1 MIKNTSS
8 YFDKLVP
15 SSFLRNVITLSAG
28 MGLASFISFC
38 FLFILTRLFTP
49 EEFGKWDIFMRIVQL
64 VAILFTLR
72 LEMTIVL
79 PKDQKEA
86 TKVSFLSLIL
96 LFTFSFFFLI
106 IFFIFHDYLNSL
118 IGNPFDS
125 WWLILIPFGGFFL
138 GFYNIL
144 LNWNSRLENYKKIS
158 KSNIIHSS
166 VSSPL
171 SALLYYLGLS
181 SALGLILGQIFARV
195 ISVFYLFHNFF
206 TEIRKIK
213 FSEFLNSSKDLIKKY
228 RSFPLFEIP
237 QSLLQRF
244 SSDIIF
250 YFTAFTFGGTVVGIL
265 SVSEKILAKPLNIIS
280 ESFKVAFYQRLTI
293 EENKTSFFLKSVL
306 GMFFFGVFAVFFIY
320 FIPDYFFNFLL
331 GDNDWSDVGLY
342 IKIISPLVLSRFV
355 FVMASGAIAYKLK
368 NHITLIWRVLYCILL
383 IILFSCIEWNNDEE
397 LLLVYSVLGALMYL
411 ALGALSFF
419 VLKRNN

>member
-1 MIKNTSS
+1 MKETSS
-8 YFDKLVP
+8 YFNKLVS

-49 EEFGKWDIFMRIVQL
+49 EEFGKWDVFMRIIQL

-86 TKVSFLSLIL
+86 TKVSLLSLVILSLLSFLSLII
-96 LFTFSFFFLI
+96 FFL
-106 IFFIFHDYLNSL
+106 FHDYFNSL

-125 WWLILIPFGGFFL
+125 WWLILIPLGGFFL

-144 LNWNSRLENYKKIS
+144 LNWNSRFENYKKIS
-158 KSNIIHSS
+158 KSNVVHSS

-171 SALLYYLGLS
+171 SAVLYFLGLS

-195 ISVFYLFHNFF
+195 IAVYFLIHNFF
-206 TEIRKIK
+206 SEIKKIK
-213 FSEFLNSSKDLIKKY
+213 FSEFLNSSKNLIKKY
-228 RSFPLFEIP
+228 KSFPLFEIP

-244 SSDIIF
+244 SNDIIF
-250 YFTAFTFGGTVVGIL
+250 YFTAFAFGGATVGIL

-293 EENKTSFFLKSVL
+293 EKNKTTFFLKSVL
-306 GMFFFGVFAVFFIY
+306 GMFFFGVIAVCLIY
-320 FIPDYFFNFLL
+320 FIPVDAFKFLL
-331 GDNDWSDVGLY
+331 GDNDWVKVGLY

-355 FVMASGAIAYKLK
+355 FVMASGAIAYRLK
-368 NHITLIWRVLYCILL
+368 NHITLLWRILYCVLL
-383 IILFSCIEWNNDEE
+383 IILFSCIKWDSDEE
-397 LLLVYSVLGALMYL
+397 LLLIYSVLGALMYL
-411 ALGALSFF
+411 FLGILSFF
-419 VLKRNN
+419 VLKKNN

>member
-1 MIKNTSS
+1 MKETSS
-8 YFDKLVP
+8 YFNKLVS

-49 EEFGKWDIFMRIVQL
+49 EEFGKWDVFMRIIQL

-86 TKVSFLSLIL
+86 TKVSLLSLVILSLLSFLSLII
-96 LFTFSFFFLI
+96 FFL
-106 IFFIFHDYLNSL
+106 FHDYFNSL
-118 IGNPFDS
+118 IGNHFDS

-144 LNWNSRLENYKKIS
+144 LNWNSRFENYKKIS
-158 KSNIIHSS
+158 KSNVIHSF

-171 SALLYYLGLS
+171 SAALYFLGT
-181 SALGLILGQIFARV
+181 LGLILGQIFARV
-195 ISVFYLFHNFF
+195 IAIYFLIHNFF
-206 TEIRKIK
+206 SEIKKIK
-213 FSEFLNSSKDLIKKY
+213 FSEFFNSSKNLIKKY
-228 RSFPLFEIP
+228 KSFPLFEIP

-244 SSDIIF
+244 SNDIIF
-250 YFTAFTFGGTVVGIL
+250 YFTAFAFGGATVGIL

-293 EENKTSFFLKSVL
+293 EKNKTTFFLKSVL
-306 GMFFFGVFAVFFIY
+306 GMFFFGVLAVCLIY
-320 FIPDYFFNFLL
+320 FIPVDAFKFLL
-331 GDNDWSDVGLY
+331 GDNDWVKVGLY

-355 FVMASGAIAYKLK
+355 FVMASGAIAYRLK
-368 NHITLIWRVLYCILL
+368 NHITLLWRILYCVLL
-383 IILFSCIEWNNDEE
+383 IILFSCIKWDSDEE
-397 LLLVYSVLGALMYL
+397 LLLIYSVLGALMYL
-411 ALGALSFF
+411 FLGILSFF
-419 VLKRNN
+419 VLKKNN

>member
-1 MIKNTSS
+1 MKETSS
-8 YFDKLVP
+8 YFNKLVS

-49 EEFGKWDIFMRIVQL
+49 EEFGKWDVFMRIIQL

-86 TKVSFLSLIL
+86 NKVSLLSLVILSLLSFLSLII
-96 LFTFSFFFLI
+96 FFL
-106 IFFIFHDYLNSL
+106 FHDYFNSL

-125 WWLILIPFGGFFL
+125 WWLILIPLGGFFL

-144 LNWNSRLENYKKIS
+144 LNWNSRFENYKKIS
-158 KSNIIHSS
+158 KSNVIHSF

-171 SALLYYLGLS
+171 SAALYFLG
-181 SALGLILGQIFARV
+181 ALGLILGQIFARV
-195 ISVFYLFHNFF
+195 IAVYFLIQNFF
-206 TEIRKIK
+206 SEIKKVK
-213 FSEFLNSSKDLIKKY
+213 FSEFLNSSKNLIKKY
-228 RSFPLFEIP
+228 KSFPLFEIP

-244 SSDIIF
+244 SNDIIF
-250 YFTAFTFGGTVVGIL
+250 YFTAFAFGGATVGIL

-293 EENKTSFFLKSVL
+293 EKNKTTFFLKSVL
-306 GMFFFGVFAVFFIY
+306 GMFFFGVLAVCLIY
-320 FIPDYFFNFLL
+320 FIPVDVFKFLL
-331 GDNDWSDVGLY
+331 GDNDWVKVGLY

-355 FVMASGAIAYKLK
+355 FVMASGAIAYRLK
-368 NHITLIWRVLYCILL
+368 NHITLLWRILYCVLL
-383 IILFSCIEWNNDEE
+383 IILFSCIKWNSDEE
-397 LLLVYSVLGALMYL
+397 LLLIYSVLGALMYL
-411 ALGALSFF
+411 FLGILSFF
-419 VLKRNN
+419 VLKKNN

>member
-1 MIKNTSS
+1 MKETSS
-8 YFDKLVP
+8 YFNKLVS

-49 EEFGKWDIFMRIVQL
+49 EEFGKWDVFMRIIQL

-86 TKVSFLSLIL
+86 TKVSLLSLVILSLLSFLSLII
-96 LFTFSFFFLI
+96 FFL
-106 IFFIFHDYLNSL
+106 FHDYLNSL

-125 WWLILIPFGGFFL
+125 WWLILIPIGGFFL

-144 LNWNSRLENYKKIS
+144 LNWNSRFENYKKIS
-158 KSNIIHSS
+158 KSNVIHSF

-171 SALLYYLGLS
+171 SAALYFLG
-181 SALGLILGQIFARV
+181 ALGLILGQIFARV
-195 ISVFYLFHNFF
+195 IAVYFLIHNFF
-206 TEIRKIK
+206 SEIKKIK
-213 FSEFLNSSKDLIKKY
+213 FSEFLNSYKNLIKKY
-228 RSFPLFEIP
+228 KSFPLFEIP

-244 SSDIIF
+244 SNDIIF
-250 YFTAFTFGGTVVGIL
+250 YFTAFAFGGATVGIL

-293 EENKTSFFLKSVL
+293 EKNKTTFFLKSVL
-306 GMFFFGVFAVFFIY
+306 GMFFFGVFAVCLIY
-320 FIPDYFFNFLL
+320 FIPVDAFKFLL
-331 GDNDWSDVGLY
+331 GDNDWAKVGLY
-342 IKIISPLVLSRFV
+342 IKIISPLVLSRFI
-355 FVMASGAIAYKLK
+355 FVMASGAIAYRLK
-368 NHITLIWRVLYCILL
+368 NHITLLWRILYCVLL
-383 IILFSCIEWNNDEE
+383 IILFSCIKWDSDEE
-397 LLLVYSVLGALMYL
+397 LLLIYSVLGALMYL
-411 ALGALSFF
+411 FLGILSFF
-419 VLKRNN
+419 VLKKNN

>member
-1 MIKNTSS
+1 MKETSS
-8 YFDKLVP
+8 YFNKLVS

-49 EEFGKWDIFMRIVQL
+49 EEFGKWDVFMRIIQL

-86 TKVSFLSLIL
+86 NKVSLLSLVILSLLSFLSLII
-96 LFTFSFFFLI
+96 FFL
-106 IFFIFHDYLNSL
+106 FHDYFNSL

-125 WWLILIPFGGFFL
+125 WWLILIPLGGFFL

-144 LNWNSRLENYKKIS
+144 LNWNSRFENYKKIS
-158 KSNIIHSS
+158 KSNVIHSF

-171 SALLYYLGLS
+171 SAALYFLG
-181 SALGLILGQIFARV
+181 ALGLILGQIFARV
-195 ISVFYLFHNFF
+195 IAVYFLIQNFF
-206 TEIRKIK
+206 SEIKKVK
-213 FSEFLNSSKDLIKKY
+213 FSEFLNSSKNLIKKY
-228 RSFPLFEIP
+228 KSFPLFEIP

-244 SSDIIF
+244 SNDIIF
-250 YFTAFTFGGTVVGIL
+250 YFTAFAFGGATVGIL

-293 EENKTSFFLKSVL
+293 EKNKTTFFLKSVL
-306 GMFFFGVFAVFFIY
+306 GMFFFGVLAVCLIY
-320 FIPDYFFNFLL
+320 FIPVDVFKFLL
-331 GDNDWSDVGLY
+331 GDNDWVKVGLY

-355 FVMASGAIAYKLK
+355 FVMASGAIAYRLK
-368 NHITLIWRVLYCILL
+368 NHITLLWRILYCVLL
-383 IILFSCIEWNNDEE
+383 IILFSCIKWDSDEE
-397 LLLVYSVLGALMYL
+397 LLLIYSVLGALMYL
-411 ALGALSFF
+411 FLGILSFF
-419 VLKRNN
+419 VLKKNN

>member
-1 MIKNTSS
+1 MKETSS
-8 YFDKLVP
+8 YFNKLVS

-49 EEFGKWDIFMRIVQL
+49 EEFGKWDVFMRIIQL

-86 TKVSFLSLIL
+86 TKVSLLSLVILSLLSFLSLII
-96 LFTFSFFFLI
+96 FFL
-106 IFFIFHDYLNSL
+106 FHDYFNSL

-125 WWLILIPFGGFFL
+125 WWLILIPLGGFFL

-144 LNWNSRLENYKKIS
+144 LNWNSRFENYKKIS
-158 KSNIIHSS
+158 KSNVVHSS

-171 SALLYYLGLS
+171 SAVLYFLGLS

-195 ISVFYLFHNFF
+195 IAVYFLIHNFF
-206 TEIRKIK
+206 SEIKKIK
-213 FSEFLNSSKDLIKKY
+213 FSEFLNSSKNLIKKY
-228 RSFPLFEIP
+228 KSFPLFEIP

-244 SSDIIF
+244 SNDIIF
-250 YFTAFTFGGTVVGIL
+250 YFTAFTFGGATVGIL

-293 EENKTSFFLKSVL
+293 EKNKTTFFLKSVL
-306 GMFFFGVFAVFFIY
+306 GMFFFGVLAVCLIY
-320 FIPDYFFNFLL
+320 FIPVDAFKFLL
-331 GDNDWSDVGLY
+331 GDNDWVKVGLY

-355 FVMASGAIAYKLK
+355 FVMASGAIAYRLK
-368 NHITLIWRVLYCILL
+368 NHITLLWRILYCVLL
-383 IILFSCIEWNNDEE
+383 IILFSCIKWDSDEE
-397 LLLVYSVLGALMYL
+397 LLLIYSVLGALMYL
-411 ALGALSFF
+411 FLGILSFF
-419 VLKRNN
+419 VLKKNN

>member
-1 MIKNTSS
+1 MKETSS
-8 YFDKLVP
+8 YFNKLVS

-49 EEFGKWDIFMRIVQL
+49 EEFGKWDVFMRIIQL

-79 PKDQKEA
+79 PKDKKEA
-86 TKVSFLSLIL
+86 TKVSLLSLVILSLLSFLSLVI
-96 LFTFSFFFLI
+96 FFL
-106 IFFIFHDYLNSL
+106 FHDYFNSL

-125 WWLILIPFGGFFL
+125 WWLILIPLGGFFL

-144 LNWNSRLENYKKIS
+144 LNWNSRFENYKKIS
-158 KSNIIHSS
+158 KSNVIHSF

-171 SALLYYLGLS
+171 SAALYFLG
-181 SALGLILGQIFARV
+181 ALGLILGQIFARV
-195 ISVFYLFHNFF
+195 IAVYFLIHNFF
-206 TEIRKIK
+206 SEIKKIK
-213 FSEFLNSSKDLIKKY
+213 FSEFLNSSKNLIKKY
-228 RSFPLFEIP
+228 KSFPLFEIP

-244 SSDIIF
+244 SNDIIF
-250 YFTAFTFGGTVVGIL
+250 YFTAFAFGGATVGIL

-293 EENKTSFFLKSVL
+293 EKNKTTFFLKSVL
-306 GMFFFGVFAVFFIY
+306 GMFFFGVLAVCLIY
-320 FIPDYFFNFLL
+320 FIPVDAFKFLL
-331 GDNDWSDVGLY
+331 GDNDWAKVGLY

-355 FVMASGAIAYKLK
+355 FVMASGAIAYRLK
-368 NHITLIWRVLYCILL
+368 NHITLLWRILYCVLL
-383 IILFSCIEWNNDEE
+383 IILFSCIKWDSDEE
-397 LLLVYSVLGALMYL
+397 LLLIYSVLGALMYL
-411 ALGALSFF
+411 FLGILSFF
-419 VLKRNN
+419 VLKKNN

>member
-1 MIKNTSS
+1 MKETSS
-8 YFDKLVP
+8 YFNKLVS

-49 EEFGKWDIFMRIVQL
+49 EEFGKWDVFMRIIQL

-86 TKVSFLSLIL
+86 TKVSLLSLVILSLLSFLSLII
-96 LFTFSFFFLI
+96 FFL
-106 IFFIFHDYLNSL
+106 FHDYFNSL

-125 WWLILIPFGGFFL
+125 WWLILIPLGGFFL

-144 LNWNSRLENYKKIS
+144 LNWNSRFENYKKIS
-158 KSNIIHSS
+158 KSNVVHSS

-171 SALLYYLGLS
+171 SAVLYFLGLS

-195 ISVFYLFHNFF
+195 IAVYFLIHNFF
-206 TEIRKIK
+206 SEIKKIK
-213 FSEFLNSSKDLIKKY
+213 FSEFFNSSKNLIKKY
-228 RSFPLFEIP
+228 KSFPLFEIP

-244 SSDIIF
+244 SNDIIF
-250 YFTAFTFGGTVVGIL
+250 YFTAFTFGGATVGIL

-293 EENKTSFFLKSVL
+293 EKNKTTFFLKSVL
-306 GMFFFGVFAVFFIY
+306 GMFFFGVLAVCLIY
-320 FIPDYFFNFLL
+320 FIPVDAFKFLL
-331 GDNDWSDVGLY
+331 GDNDWVKVGLY

-355 FVMASGAIAYKLK
+355 FVMASGAIAYRLK
-368 NHITLIWRVLYCILL
+368 NHITLLWRILYCVLL
-383 IILFSCIEWNNDEE
+383 IILFSCIKWDSDEE
-397 LLLVYSVLGALMYL
+397 LLLIYSVLGALMYL
-411 ALGALSFF
+411 FLGILSFF
-419 VLKRNN
+419 VLKKNN

>member
-1 MIKNTSS
+1 MKDTSS
-8 YFDKLVP
+8 YFDKLVS

-49 EEFGKWDIFMRIVQL
+49 EEFGKWDVFMRIIQL

-86 TKVSFLSLIL
+86 TKVSLLSLVILSLLSFLSLII
-96 LFTFSFFFLI
+96 FFLFND
-106 IFFIFHDYLNSL
+106 FFNSL

-125 WWLILIPFGGFFL
+125 WWLILIPLGGFFL

-144 LNWNSRLENYKKIS
+144 LNWNSRFENYKKIS
-158 KSNIIHSS
+158 KSNVIHSF

-171 SALLYYLGLS
+171 SAVLYFLG
-181 SALGLILGQIFARV
+181 ALGLILGQIFARV
-195 ISVFYLFHNFF
+195 IAVYFLIQNFF
-206 TEIRKIK
+206 SEIKKVK
-213 FSEFLNSSKDLIKKY
+213 FSEFLNSSKNLIKKY
-228 RSFPLFEIP
+228 KSFPLFEIP

-244 SSDIIF
+244 SNDVIF
-250 YFTAFTFGGTVVGIL
+250 YFTAFAFGGATVGIL

-293 EENKTSFFLKSVL
+293 EKNKTTFFLKSVL
-306 GMFFFGVFAVFFIY
+306 GMFFFGVLAVCLIY
-320 FIPDYFFNFLL
+320 FIPVDAFKFLL
-331 GDNDWSDVGLY
+331 GDNDWVKVGLY

-355 FVMASGAIAYKLK
+355 FVMASGAIAYRLK
-368 NHITLIWRVLYCILL
+368 NHITLLWRILYCVLL
-383 IILFSCIEWNNDEE
+383 IILFSCIKWDSDEE
-397 LLLVYSVLGALMYL
+397 LLLIYSVLGALMYL
-411 ALGALSFF
+411 FLGILSFF
-419 VLKRNN
+419 VLKNNN

>member
-1 MIKNTSS
+1 MKETSS
-8 YFDKLVP
+8 YFNKLVS

-49 EEFGKWDIFMRIVQL
+49 EEFGKWDVFMRIIQL

-86 TKVSFLSLIL
+86 TKVSLLSLVILSLLSFLSLII
-96 LFTFSFFFLI
+96 FFL
-106 IFFIFHDYLNSL
+106 FHDYFNSL

-125 WWLILIPFGGFFL
+125 WWLILIPLGGFFL

-144 LNWNSRLENYKKIS
+144 LNWNSRFENYKKIS
-158 KSNIIHSS
+158 KSNVVHSS

-171 SALLYYLGLS
+171 SAVLYFLGLS

-195 ISVFYLFHNFF
+195 IAVYFLIHNFF
-206 TEIRKIK
+206 SEIKKIK
-213 FSEFLNSSKDLIKKY
+213 FSEFLNSSKNLIKKY
-228 RSFPLFEIP
+228 KSFPLFEIP

-244 SSDIIF
+244 SNDIIF
-250 YFTAFTFGGTVVGIL
+250 YFTAFTFGGATVGIL

-293 EENKTSFFLKSVL
+293 EKNKTTFFLKSVL
-306 GMFFFGVFAVFFIY
+306 GMFFFGVLAVCLIY
-320 FIPDYFFNFLL
+320 FIPVDAFKFLL
-331 GDNDWSDVGLY
+331 GDNDWVKVGLY

-355 FVMASGAIAYKLK
+355 FVMASGAIAYRLK
-368 NHITLIWRVLYCILL
+368 NHITLLWRILYCVLL
-383 IILFSCIEWNNDEE
+383 IILFSCIKWDSDEE
-397 LLLVYSVLGALMYL
+397 LLLIYSILGALMYL
-411 ALGALSFF
+411 FLGILSFF
-419 VLKRNN
+419 VLKNNN

>member
-1 MIKNTSS
+1 MKETSS
-8 YFDKLVP
+8 YFNKLVS

-49 EEFGKWDIFMRIVQL
+49 EEFGKWDVFMRIIQL

-86 TKVSFLSLIL
+86 TKVSLLSLVILSLLSFLSLII
-96 LFTFSFFFLI
+96 FFL
-106 IFFIFHDYLNSL
+106 FHDYFNSL

-125 WWLILIPFGGFFL
+125 WWLILIPLGGFFL

-144 LNWNSRLENYKKIS
+144 LNWNSRFENYKKIS
-158 KSNIIHSS
+158 KSNVIHSF

-171 SALLYYLGLS
+171 SAALYFLG
-181 SALGLILGQIFARV
+181 ALGLILGQIFARV
-195 ISVFYLFHNFF
+195 IAVYFLIHNFF
-206 TEIRKIK
+206 SEIKKIK
-213 FSEFLNSSKDLIKKY
+213 FSEFLNSYKNLIKKY
-228 RSFPLFEIP
+228 KSFPLFEIP

-244 SSDIIF
+244 SNDIIF
-250 YFTAFTFGGTVVGIL
+250 YFTAFAFGGATVGIL

-293 EENKTSFFLKSVL
+293 EKNKTTFFLKSVL
-306 GMFFFGVFAVFFIY
+306 GMFFFGVLAVCLIY
-320 FIPDYFFNFLL
+320 FIPVDAFKFLL
-331 GDNDWSDVGLY
+331 GDNDWAKVGLY
-342 IKIISPLVLSRFV
+342 IKIISPLVLSRFI
-355 FVMASGAIAYKLK
+355 FVMASGAIAYRLK
-368 NHITLIWRVLYCILL
+368 NHITLLWRILYCVLL
-383 IILFSCIEWNNDEE
+383 IILFSCIKWDSDEE
-397 LLLVYSVLGALMYL
+397 LLLIYSILGALMYL
-411 ALGALSFF
+411 LLGILSFF
-419 VLKRNN
+419 VLKKNN

>member
-1 MIKNTSS
+1 MKETSS
-8 YFDKLVP
+8 YFNKLVS

-49 EEFGKWDIFMRIVQL
+49 EEFGKWDVFMRIIQL

-86 TKVSFLSLIL
+86 TKVSLLSLVILSLLSFLSLII
-96 LFTFSFFFLI
+96 FFL
-106 IFFIFHDYLNSL
+106 FHDYFNSL

-125 WWLILIPFGGFFL
+125 WWLILIPLGGFFL

-144 LNWNSRLENYKKIS
+144 LNWNSRFENYKKIS
-158 KSNIIHSS
+158 KSNVIHSF

-171 SALLYYLGLS
+171 SAALYFLG
-181 SALGLILGQIFARV
+181 ALGLILGQIFARV
-195 ISVFYLFHNFF
+195 IAVYFLIHNFF
-206 TEIRKIK
+206 SEIKKIK
-213 FSEFLNSSKDLIKKY
+213 FSEFLNSSKNLIKKY
-228 RSFPLFEIP
+228 KSFPLFEIP

-244 SSDIIF
+244 SNDIIF
-250 YFTAFTFGGTVVGIL
+250 YFTAFAFGGATVGIL

-293 EENKTSFFLKSVL
+293 EKNKTTFFLKSVL
-306 GMFFFGVFAVFFIY
+306 GMFFFGVFAVCLIY
-320 FIPDYFFNFLL
+320 FIPVDAFKFLL
-331 GDNDWSDVGLY
+331 GDNDWAKVGLY
-342 IKIISPLVLSRFV
+342 IKIISPLVLSRFI
-355 FVMASGAIAYKLK
+355 FVMASGAIAYRLK
-368 NHITLIWRVLYCILL
+368 NHITLLWRILYCVLL
-383 IILFSCIEWNNDEE
+383 IILFSCIKWDSDEE
-397 LLLVYSVLGALMYL
+397 LLLIYSILGALMYL
-411 ALGALSFF
+411 FLGILSFF
-419 VLKRNN
+419 VLKKNN

>member
-1 MIKNTSS
+1 MKETSS
-8 YFDKLVP
+8 YFNKLVS

-49 EEFGKWDIFMRIVQL
+49 EEFGKWDVFMRIIQL

-86 TKVSFLSLIL
+86 TKVSLLSLVILFLLSFLS
-96 LFTFSFFFLI
+96 LI
-106 IFFIFHDYLNSL
+106 IFFIFHDYFNSL

-125 WWLILIPFGGFFL
+125 WWLILIPLGGFFL

-144 LNWNSRLENYKKIS
+144 LNWNSRFENYKKIS
-158 KSNIIHSS
+158 KSNVIHSF

-171 SALLYYLGLS
+171 SAALYFLGT
-181 SALGLILGQIFARV
+181 LGLILGQIFARV
-195 ISVFYLFHNFF
+195 IAVYFLIHNFF
-206 TEIRKIK
+206 SEIKKIK
-213 FSEFLNSSKDLIKKY
+213 FSEFLNSSKNLIKKY
-228 RSFPLFEIP
+228 KSFPLFEIP

-244 SSDIIF
+244 SNDIIF
-250 YFTAFTFGGTVVGIL
+250 YFTAFAFGGATVGIL

-293 EENKTSFFLKSVL
+293 EKNKTTFFLKSVL
-306 GMFFFGVFAVFFIY
+306 GMFFFGVLAVCLIY
-320 FIPDYFFNFLL
+320 FIPVDAFKFLL
-331 GDNDWSDVGLY
+331 GDNDWVKVGLY

-368 NHITLIWRVLYCILL
+368 NHITLLWRILYCVLL
-383 IILFSCIEWNNDEE
+383 IILFSCIKWDSDEE
-397 LLLVYSVLGALMYL
+397 LLLIYSVLGALMYL
-411 ALGALSFF
+411 FLGILSFF
-419 VLKRNN
+419 VLKKNN

>member
-1 MIKNTSS
+1 MKETSS
-8 YFDKLVP
+8 YFNKLVS

-49 EEFGKWDIFMRIVQL
+49 EEFGKWDVFMRIIQL

-86 TKVSFLSLIL
+86 TKVSLLSLVILSLLSFLSLII
-96 LFTFSFFFLI
+96 FFL
-106 IFFIFHDYLNSL
+106 FHDYFNSL

-125 WWLILIPFGGFFL
+125 WWLILIPLGGFFL

-144 LNWNSRLENYKKIS
+144 LNWNSRFENYKKIS
-158 KSNIIHSS
+158 KSNVIHSF

-171 SALLYYLGLS
+171 SAALYFLG
-181 SALGLILGQIFARV
+181 ALGLILGQIFARV
-195 ISVFYLFHNFF
+195 IAVYFLIHNFF
-206 TEIRKIK
+206 SEIKKIK
-213 FSEFLNSSKDLIKKY
+213 FSEFLNSSKNLIKKY
-228 RSFPLFEIP
+228 KSFPLFEIP

-244 SSDIIF
+244 SNDIIF
-250 YFTAFTFGGTVVGIL
+250 YFTAFAFGGATVGIL

-293 EENKTSFFLKSVL
+293 EKNKTTFFLKSVL
-306 GMFFFGVFAVFFIY
+306 GMFFFGVLAVCLIY
-320 FIPDYFFNFLL
+320 FIPVDAFKFLL
-331 GDNDWSDVGLY
+331 GDNDWVKVGLY

-355 FVMASGAIAYKLK
+355 FVMASGAIAYRLK
-368 NHITLIWRVLYCILL
+368 NHITLLWRILYCVLL
-383 IILFSCIEWNNDEE
+383 IILFSCIKWDSDEE
-397 LLLVYSVLGALMYL
+397 LLLIYSVLGALMYL
-411 ALGALSFF
+411 FLGILSFF
-419 VLKRNN
+419 VLKKNN

>member
-1 MIKNTSS
+1 MKETSS
-8 YFDKLVP
+8 YFNKLVS

-49 EEFGKWDIFMRIVQL
+49 EEFGKWDVFMRIIQL

-86 TKVSFLSLIL
+86 TKVSLLSLVILSLLSFLS
-96 LFTFSFFFLI
+96 LI
-106 IFFIFHDYLNSL
+106 IFFIFHDYFNSL

-125 WWLILIPFGGFFL
+125 WWLILIPLGGFFL

-144 LNWNSRLENYKKIS
+144 LNWNSRFENYKKIS
-158 KSNIIHSS
+158 KSNVVHSS

-171 SALLYYLGLS
+171 SAVLYFLGLS

-195 ISVFYLFHNFF
+195 IAVYFLIHNFF
-206 TEIRKIK
+206 SEIKKIK
-213 FSEFLNSSKDLIKKY
+213 FSEFLNSSKNLIKKY
-228 RSFPLFEIP
+228 KSFPLFEIP

-244 SSDIIF
+244 SNDIIF
-250 YFTAFTFGGTVVGIL
+250 YFTAFAFGGAAVGIL

-293 EENKTSFFLKSVL
+293 EKNKTTFFLKSVL
-306 GMFFFGVFAVFFIY
+306 GMFFFGVLAVCLIY
-320 FIPDYFFNFLL
+320 FIPVDVFKFLL
-331 GDNDWSDVGLY
+331 GDNDWAKVGLY

-355 FVMASGAIAYKLK
+355 FVLASGAIAYRLK
-368 NHITLIWRVLYCILL
+368 NHITLLWRILYCILL
-383 IILFSCIEWNNDEE
+383 IILFSCIKWDSDEE
-397 LLLVYSVLGALMYL
+397 LLLIYSVLGALMYL
-411 ALGALSFF
+411 FLGILSFF
-419 VLKRNN
+419 VLKKNN

>member
-1 MIKNTSS
+1 MKETSS
-8 YFDKLVP
+8 YFNKLVS

-49 EEFGKWDIFMRIVQL
+49 EEFGKWDVFMRIIQL

-86 TKVSFLSLIL
+86 TKVSLLSLVILSLLSFLSLII
-96 LFTFSFFFLI
+96 FFL
-106 IFFIFHDYLNSL
+106 FHDYFNSL

-125 WWLILIPFGGFFL
+125 WWLILIPLGGFFL

-144 LNWNSRLENYKKIS
+144 LNWNSRFENYKKIS
-158 KSNIIHSS
+158 KSNVVHSS

-171 SALLYYLGLS
+171 SAVLYFLGLS

-195 ISVFYLFHNFF
+195 IAVYFLIHNFF
-206 TEIRKIK
+206 SEIKKIK
-213 FSEFLNSSKDLIKKY
+213 FSEFLNSSKNLIKKY
-228 RSFPLFEIP
+228 KSFPLFEIP

-244 SSDIIF
+244 SNDIIF
-250 YFTAFTFGGTVVGIL
+250 YFTAFAFGGAAVGIL

-293 EENKTSFFLKSVL
+293 EKNKTTFFLKSVL
-306 GMFFFGVFAVFFIY
+306 GMFFFGVLAVCLIY
-320 FIPDYFFNFLL
+320 FIPVDVFKFLL
-331 GDNDWSDVGLY
+331 GDNDWAKVGLY

-355 FVMASGAIAYKLK
+355 FVMASGAIAYRLK
-368 NHITLIWRVLYCILL
+368 NHITLLWRILYCVLL
-383 IILFSCIEWNNDEE
+383 IILFSCIKWDSDEE
-397 LLLVYSVLGALMYL
+397 LLLIYSVLGALMYL
-411 ALGALSFF
+411 FLGILSFF
-419 VLKRNN
+419 VLKKNN

>member
-1 MIKNTSS
+1 MKETSS
-8 YFDKLVP
+8 YFNKLVS

-49 EEFGKWDIFMRIVQL
+49 EEFGKWDVFMRIIQL

-86 TKVSFLSLIL
+86 TKVSLLSLVILSLLSFLSLII
-96 LFTFSFFFLI
+96 FFL
-106 IFFIFHDYLNSL
+106 FHDYFNSL

-125 WWLILIPFGGFFL
+125 WWLILIPLGGFFL

-144 LNWNSRLENYKKIS
+144 LNWNSRFENYKKIS
-158 KSNIIHSS
+158 KSNVIHSF

-171 SALLYYLGLS
+171 SAALYFLG
-181 SALGLILGQIFARV
+181 ALGLILGQIFARV
-195 ISVFYLFHNFF
+195 IAVYFLIHNFF
-206 TEIRKIK
+206 SEIKKIK
-213 FSEFLNSSKDLIKKY
+213 FSEFLNSSKNLIKKY
-228 RSFPLFEIP
+228 KSFPLFEIP

-244 SSDIIF
+244 SNDIIF
-250 YFTAFTFGGTVVGIL
+250 YFTAFAFGGATVGIL

-293 EENKTSFFLKSVL
+293 EKNKTTFFLKSVL
-306 GMFFFGVFAVFFIY
+306 GMFFFGVLAVCLIY
-320 FIPDYFFNFLL
+320 FIPVDVFKFLL
-331 GDNDWSDVGLY
+331 GDNDWVKVGLY

-355 FVMASGAIAYKLK
+355 FVMASGAIAYRLK
-368 NHITLIWRVLYCILL
+368 NHITLLWRILYCVLL
-383 IILFSCIEWNNDEE
+383 IILFSCIKWDSDEE
-397 LLLVYSVLGALMYL
+397 LLLIYSFLGALMYL
-411 ALGALSFF
+411 FLGILSFF
-419 VLKRNN
+419 VLKKNN

>member
-1 MIKNTSS
+1 MKETSS
-8 YFDKLVP
+8 YFNKLVS

-49 EEFGKWDIFMRIVQL
+49 EEFGKWDVFMRIIQL

-86 TKVSFLSLIL
+86 TKVSLLSLVILSLLSFLSLII
-96 LFTFSFFFLI
+96 FFL
-106 IFFIFHDYLNSL
+106 FHDYFNSL

-125 WWLILIPFGGFFL
+125 WWLILIPLGGFFL

-144 LNWNSRLENYKKIS
+144 LNWNSRFENYKKIS
-158 KSNIIHSS
+158 KSNVIHSF

-171 SALLYYLGLS
+171 SAALYFLGT
-181 SALGLILGQIFARV
+181 LGLILGQIFARV
-195 ISVFYLFHNFF
+195 IAIYFLIHNFF
-206 TEIRKIK
+206 SEIKKIK
-213 FSEFLNSSKDLIKKY
+213 FSEFFNSSKNLIKKY
-228 RSFPLFEIP
+228 KSFPLFEIP

-244 SSDIIF
+244 SNDIIF
-250 YFTAFTFGGTVVGIL
+250 YFTAFAFGGATVGIL

-293 EENKTSFFLKSVL
+293 EKNKTTFFLKSVL
-306 GMFFFGVFAVFFIY
+306 GMFFFGVLAVCLIY
-320 FIPDYFFNFLL
+320 FIPVDAFKFLL
-331 GDNDWSDVGLY
+331 GDNDWVKVGLY

-355 FVMASGAIAYKLK
+355 FVMASGAIAYRLK
-368 NHITLIWRVLYCILL
+368 NHITLLWRILYCVLL
-383 IILFSCIEWNNDEE
+383 IILFSCIKWDSDEE
-397 LLLVYSVLGALMYL
+397 LLLIYSVLGALMYL
-411 ALGALSFF
+411 FLGILSFF
-419 VLKRNN
+419 VLKKNN

>member
-1 MIKNTSS
+1 MKETSS
-8 YFDKLVP
+8 YFNKLVS

-49 EEFGKWDIFMRIVQL
+49 EEFGKWDVFMRIIQL
-64 VAILFTLR
+64 FAILFTLR

-86 TKVSFLSLIL
+86 TKVSLLSLVILSLLSFLSLII
-96 LFTFSFFFLI
+96 FFL
-106 IFFIFHDYLNSL
+106 FHDYFNSL

-125 WWLILIPFGGFFL
+125 WWLILIPLGGFFL

-144 LNWNSRLENYKKIS
+144 LNWNSRFENYKKIS
-158 KSNIIHSS
+158 KSNVVHSS

-171 SALLYYLGLS
+171 SAVLYFLGLS

-195 ISVFYLFHNFF
+195 IAVYFLIHNFF
-206 TEIRKIK
+206 SEIKKIK
-213 FSEFLNSSKDLIKKY
+213 FSEFLNSSKNLIKKY
-228 RSFPLFEIP
+228 KSFPLFEIP

-244 SSDIIF
+244 SNDIIF
-250 YFTAFTFGGTVVGIL
+250 YFTAFTFGGATVGIL

-293 EENKTSFFLKSVL
+293 EKNKTTFFLKSVL
-306 GMFFFGVFAVFFIY
+306 GMFFFGVLAVCLIY
-320 FIPDYFFNFLL
+320 FIPVDAFKFLL
-331 GDNDWSDVGLY
+331 GDNDWVKVGLY

-355 FVMASGAIAYKLK
+355 FVMASGAIAYRLK
-368 NHITLIWRVLYCILL
+368 NHITLLWRILYCVLL
-383 IILFSCIEWNNDEE
+383 IILFSCIKWDSDEE
-397 LLLVYSVLGALMYL
+397 LLLIYSVLGALMYL
-411 ALGALSFF
+411 FLGILSFF
-419 VLKRNN
+419 VLKKNN

>member
-1 MIKNTSS
+1 MKETSS
-8 YFDKLVP
+8 YFNKLVS

-49 EEFGKWDIFMRIVQL
+49 EEFGKWDVFMRIIQL

-79 PKDQKEA
+79 PKDKKEA
-86 TKVSFLSLIL
+86 TKVSLLSLVILSLLSFLSLII
-96 LFTFSFFFLI
+96 FFL
-106 IFFIFHDYLNSL
+106 FHDYFNSL

-125 WWLILIPFGGFFL
+125 WWLILIPLGGFFL

-144 LNWNSRLENYKKIS
+144 LNWNSRFENYKKIS
-158 KSNIIHSS
+158 KSNVIHSF

-171 SALLYYLGLS
+171 SAALYFLG
-181 SALGLILGQIFARV
+181 ALGLILGQIFARV
-195 ISVFYLFHNFF
+195 IAVYFLIHNFF
-206 TEIRKIK
+206 SEIKKIK
-213 FSEFLNSSKDLIKKY
+213 FLEFLNSSKNLIKKY
-228 RSFPLFEIP
+228 KSFPLFEIP

-244 SSDIIF
+244 SNDIIF
-250 YFTAFTFGGTVVGIL
+250 YFTAFAFGGATVGIL

-293 EENKTSFFLKSVL
+293 EKNKTTFFLKSVL
-306 GMFFFGVFAVFFIY
+306 GMFFFGVLAVCLIY
-320 FIPDYFFNFLL
+320 FIPVDAFKFLL
-331 GDNDWSDVGLY
+331 GDNDWLKVGLY

-355 FVMASGAIAYKLK
+355 FVMASGAIAYRLK
-368 NHITLIWRVLYCILL
+368 NHITLLWRILYCVLL
-383 IILFSCIEWNNDEE
+383 IILFSCIKWDSDEE
-397 LLLVYSVLGALMYL
+397 LLLIYSVLGALMYL
-411 ALGALSFF
+411 FLGILSFF
-419 VLKRNN
+419 VLKKNN

>member
-1 MIKNTSS
+1 MKETSS
-8 YFDKLVP
+8 YFNKLVS

-49 EEFGKWDIFMRIVQL
+49 EEFGKWDVFMRIIQL

-86 TKVSFLSLIL
+86 TKVSLLSLVILSLLSFLSLII
-96 LFTFSFFFLI
+96 FFL
-106 IFFIFHDYLNSL
+106 FHDYFNSL

-125 WWLILIPFGGFFL
+125 WWLILIPLGGFFL

-144 LNWNSRLENYKKIS
+144 LNWNSRFENYKKIS
-158 KSNIIHSS
+158 KSNVIHSF

-171 SALLYYLGLS
+171 SAVLYFLG
-181 SALGLILGQIFARV
+181 ALGLILGQIFARV
-195 ISVFYLFHNFF
+195 IAVYFLIQNFF
-206 TEIRKIK
+206 SEIKKVK
-213 FSEFLNSSKDLIKKY
+213 FSEFLNSSKNLIKKY
-228 RSFPLFEIP
+228 KSFPLFEIP

-244 SSDIIF
+244 SNDVIF
-250 YFTAFTFGGTVVGIL
+250 YFTAFAFGGATVGIL

-293 EENKTSFFLKSVL
+293 EKNKTTFFLKSVL
-306 GMFFFGVFAVFFIY
+306 GMFFFGVLAVCLIY
-320 FIPDYFFNFLL
+320 FIPVDAFKFLL
-331 GDNDWSDVGLY
+331 GDNDWVKVGLY

-355 FVMASGAIAYKLK
+355 FVMASGAIAYRLK
-368 NHITLIWRVLYCILL
+368 NHITLLWRILYCVLL
-383 IILFSCIEWNNDEE
+383 IILFSCIKWDSDEE
-397 LLLVYSVLGALMYL
+397 LLLIYSVLGALMYL
-411 ALGALSFF
+411 FLGILSFF
-419 VLKRNN
+419 VLKNNN

>member
-1 MIKNTSS
+1 MKETSS
-8 YFDKLVP
+8 YFNKLVS

-49 EEFGKWDIFMRIVQL
+49 EEFGKWDVFMRIIQL

-86 TKVSFLSLIL
+86 TKVSLLSLVILSLLSFLSLII
-96 LFTFSFFFLI
+96 FFL
-106 IFFIFHDYLNSL
+106 FHDYLNSL

-125 WWLILIPFGGFFL
+125 WWLILIPIGGFFL

-144 LNWNSRLENYKKIS
+144 LNWNSRFENYKKIS
-158 KSNIIHSS
+158 KSNVIHSF

-171 SALLYYLGLS
+171 SAALYFLG
-181 SALGLILGQIFARV
+181 ALGLILGQIFARV
-195 ISVFYLFHNFF
+195 IAVYFLIHNFF
-206 TEIRKIK
+206 SEIKKIK
-213 FSEFLNSSKDLIKKY
+213 FSEFLNSYKNLIKKY
-228 RSFPLFEIP
+228 KSFPLFEIP

-244 SSDIIF
+244 SNDIIF
-250 YFTAFTFGGTVVGIL
+250 YFTAFAFGGATVGIL

-293 EENKTSFFLKSVL
+293 EKNKTTFFLKSVL
-306 GMFFFGVFAVFFIY
+306 GMFFFGVFAVCLIY
-320 FIPDYFFNFLL
+320 FIPVDAFKFLL
-331 GDNDWSDVGLY
+331 GDNDWIKVGLY
-342 IKIISPLVLSRFV
+342 IKIISPLVLSRFI
-355 FVMASGAIAYKLK
+355 FVMASGAIAYRLK
-368 NHITLIWRVLYCILL
+368 NHITLLWRILYCVLL
-383 IILFSCIEWNNDEE
+383 IILFSCIKWDSDEE
-397 LLLVYSVLGALMYL
+397 LLLIYSVLGALMYL
-411 ALGALSFF
+411 FLGILSFF
-419 VLKRNN
+419 VLKKNN

>member
-1 MIKNTSS
+1 MIKDSSS
-8 YFDKLVP
+8 YFDKMIP

-49 EEFGKWDIFMRIVQL
+49 EEFGKWDIFMRIIQL

-79 PKDQKEA
+79 PKDPKEA
-86 TKVSFLSLIL
+86 TKVSLLSLVFLFL
-96 LFTFSFFFLI
+96 LSFFSLI
-106 IFFIFHDYLNSL
+106 ICLLFHDYLNSL
-118 IGNPFDS
+118 IGNSFDS
-125 WWLILIPFGGFFL
+125 IWLILIPVGGFFL

-144 LNWNSRLENYKKIS
+144 LNWNSRFENYKKIS

-166 VSSPL
+166 ISSPL
-171 SALLYYLGLS
+171 SVALHYIGIS
-181 SALGLILGQIFARV
+181 SALGLILGQIFGRLIAV
-195 ISVFYLFHNFF
+195 YFLLNNFF
-206 TEIRKIK
+206 SEIRKIK
-213 FSEFLNSSKDLIKKY
+213 FSEFLNSSKNLIKKY
-228 RSFPLFEIP
+228 KSFPLFEIP

-250 YFTAFTFGGTVVGIL
+250 YFTAFTFGGAVVGML

-280 ESFKVAFYQRLTI
+280 ESFKVAFYQKLTI
-293 EENKTSFFLKSVL
+293 VENKTSFFLKSVL
-306 GMFFFGVFAVFFIY
+306 GMFFFGVFAVCSIY
-320 FIPDYFFNFLL
+320 FIPKEVFNFLL
-331 GDNDWSDVGLY
+331 GDNDWGEVGLY

-355 FVMASGAIAYKLK
+355 FVMASGTIAYKLK

-383 IILFSCIEWNNDEE
+383 IILFSCIKWNNDKE
-397 LLLVYSVLGALMYL
+397 LLLFYSVLGALMYL
-411 ALGALSFF
+411 LLGILSFF
-419 VLKRNN
+419 VLKKNN

>member
-1 MIKNTSS
+1 MKETSS
-8 YFDKLVP
+8 YFNKLVS

-49 EEFGKWDIFMRIVQL
+49 EEFGKWDVFMRIIQL

-86 TKVSFLSLIL
+86 TKVSLLSLVILSLLSFLSLII
-96 LFTFSFFFLI
+96 FFL
-106 IFFIFHDYLNSL
+106 FHDYFNSL

-125 WWLILIPFGGFFL
+125 WWLILIPLGGFFL

-144 LNWNSRLENYKKIS
+144 LNWNSRFENYKKIS
-158 KSNIIHSS
+158 KSNVVHSS

-171 SALLYYLGLS
+171 SAVLYFLGLS

-195 ISVFYLFHNFF
+195 IAVYFLIHNFF
-206 TEIRKIK
+206 SEIKKIK
-213 FSEFLNSSKDLIKKY
+213 FSEFLNSSKNLIKKY
-228 RSFPLFEIP
+228 KSFPLFEIP

-244 SSDIIF
+244 SNDIIF
-250 YFTAFTFGGTVVGIL
+250 YFTAFTFGGATVGIL

-293 EENKTSFFLKSVL
+293 EKNKTTFFLKSVL
-306 GMFFFGVFAVFFIY
+306 GMFFFGVLAVCLIY
-320 FIPDYFFNFLL
+320 FIPVDAFKFLL
-331 GDNDWSDVGLY
+331 GDNDWVKVGLY
-342 IKIISPLVLSRFV
+342 IKIISPLVLSRFI

-368 NHITLIWRVLYCILL
+368 NHITLLWRILYCVLL
-383 IILFSCIEWNNDEE
+383 IILFSCIKWNSDEE
-397 LLLVYSVLGALMYL
+397 LLLIYSILGALMYL
-411 ALGALSFF
+411 TLGTLSFI

>member
-1 MIKNTSS
+1 MKETSS
-8 YFDKLVP
+8 YFNKLVS
-15 SSFLRNVITLSAG
+15 SSFLRNVITLSVG

-49 EEFGKWDIFMRIVQL
+49 EEFGKWDVFMRIIQL

-86 TKVSFLSLIL
+86 TKVSLLSLVILSLLSFLSLII
-96 LFTFSFFFLI
+96 FFL
-106 IFFIFHDYLNSL
+106 FHDYFNSL

-125 WWLILIPFGGFFL
+125 WWLILIPLGGFFL

-144 LNWNSRLENYKKIS
+144 LNWNSRFENYKKIS
-158 KSNIIHSS
+158 KSNVIHSF

-171 SALLYYLGLS
+171 SAALYFLG
-181 SALGLILGQIFARV
+181 ALGLILGQIFARV
-195 ISVFYLFHNFF
+195 IAVYFLTHNFF
-206 TEIRKIK
+206 SEIKKIK
-213 FSEFLNSSKDLIKKY
+213 FSEFLISFKNLIKKY
-228 RSFPLFEIP
+228 KSFPLFEIP

-244 SSDIIF
+244 SNDIIF
-250 YFTAFTFGGTVVGIL
+250 YFTAFAFGGATVGIL

-293 EENKTSFFLKSVL
+293 EKNKTTFFLKSVL
-306 GMFFFGVFAVFFIY
+306 GMFFFGVLAVCLIY
-320 FIPDYFFNFLL
+320 FIPVDAFKFLL
-331 GDNDWSDVGLY
+331 GDNDWVKVGLY

-355 FVMASGAIAYKLK
+355 FVMASGAIAYRLK
-368 NHITLIWRVLYCILL
+368 NHITLLWRILYCVLL
-383 IILFSCIEWNNDEE
+383 IILFSCIKWDSDEE
-397 LLLVYSVLGALMYL
+397 LLLIYSVLGALMYL
-411 ALGALSFF
+411 FLGILSFF

>member
-1 MIKNTSS
+1 MKETTS
-8 YFDKLVP
+8 YFNKLVS

-49 EEFGKWDIFMRIVQL
+49 EEFGKWDVFMRIIQL

-86 TKVSFLSLIL
+86 TKVSLLSLVILSLLSFLSLII
-96 LFTFSFFFLI
+96 FFL
-106 IFFIFHDYLNSL
+106 FHDYLNSL

-125 WWLILIPFGGFFL
+125 WWLILIPIGGFFL

-144 LNWNSRLENYKKIS
+144 LNWNSRFENYKKIS
-158 KSNIIHSS
+158 KSNVIHSF

-171 SALLYYLGLS
+171 SAALYFLG
-181 SALGLILGQIFARV
+181 ALGLILGQIFARV
-195 ISVFYLFHNFF
+195 IAVYFLIHNFF
-206 TEIRKIK
+206 SEIKKIK
-213 FSEFLNSSKDLIKKY
+213 FSEFLNSYKNLIKKY
-228 RSFPLFEIP
+228 KSFPLFEIP

-244 SSDIIF
+244 SNDIIF
-250 YFTAFTFGGTVVGIL
+250 YFTAFTFGGATVGIL

-293 EENKTSFFLKSVL
+293 EKNKTTFFLKSVL
-306 GMFFFGVFAVFFIY
+306 GMFFFGVFAVCLIY
-320 FIPDYFFNFLL
+320 FIPVDAFKFLL
-331 GDNDWSDVGLY
+331 GDNDWAKVGLY
-342 IKIISPLVLSRFV
+342 IKIISPLVLSRFI
-355 FVMASGAIAYKLK
+355 FVMASGAIAYRLK
-368 NHITLIWRVLYCILL
+368 NHITLLWRILYCVLL
-383 IILFSCIEWNNDEE
+383 IILFSCIKWDSDEE
-397 LLLVYSVLGALMYL
+397 LLLIYSVLGALMYL
-411 ALGALSFF
+411 FLGILSFF
-419 VLKRNN
+419 VLKKNN

>member
-1 MIKNTSS
+1 MKETSS
-8 YFDKLVP
+8 YFNKLVS

-49 EEFGKWDIFMRIVQL
+49 EEFGKWDVFMRIIQL

-86 TKVSFLSLIL
+86 TKVSLLSLVILFLLSFLSLII
-96 LFTFSFFFLI
+96 FFL
-106 IFFIFHDYLNSL
+106 FHDYFNSL

-125 WWLILIPFGGFFL
+125 WWLILIPLGGFFL

-144 LNWNSRLENYKKIS
+144 LNWNSRFENYKKIS
-158 KSNIIHSS
+158 KSNVVHSS

-171 SALLYYLGLS
+171 SAVLYFLGLS

-195 ISVFYLFHNFF
+195 IAVYFLIHNFF
-206 TEIRKIK
+206 SEIKKIK
-213 FSEFLNSSKDLIKKY
+213 FSEFLNSSKNLIKKY

-244 SSDIIF
+244 SNDIIF
-250 YFTAFTFGGTVVGIL
+250 YFTAFAFGGATVGIL

-293 EENKTSFFLKSVL
+293 EKNKTTFFLKSVL
-306 GMFFFGVFAVFFIY
+306 GMFFFGVLAVCLIY
-320 FIPDYFFNFLL
+320 FIPVDAFKFLL
-331 GDNDWSDVGLY
+331 GDNDWVKVGLY

-355 FVMASGAIAYKLK
+355 FVMASGAIAYRLK
-368 NHITLIWRVLYCILL
+368 NHITLLWRILYCVLL
-383 IILFSCIEWNNDEE
+383 IILFSCIKWNSDEE
-397 LLLVYSVLGALMYL
+397 LLLIYSILGALMYL
-411 ALGALSFF
+411 FLGILSFF
-419 VLKRNN
+419 VLKKNN

>member
-1 MIKNTSS
+1 MKETSS
-8 YFDKLVP
+8 YFNKLVS

-49 EEFGKWDIFMRIVQL
+49 EEFGKWDVFMRIIQL

-86 TKVSFLSLIL
+86 TKVSLLSLVILSLLSFLSLII
-96 LFTFSFFFLI
+96 FFL
-106 IFFIFHDYLNSL
+106 FHDYFNSL

-125 WWLILIPFGGFFL
+125 WWLILIPLGGFFL

-144 LNWNSRLENYKKIS
+144 LNWNSRFENYKKIS
-158 KSNIIHSS
+158 KSNVVHSS

-171 SALLYYLGLS
+171 SVALYFLGLS

-195 ISVFYLFHNFF
+195 IAVYFLIHNFF
-206 TEIRKIK
+206 SEIKKIK
-213 FSEFLNSSKDLIKKY
+213 FSEFLNSSKNLIKKY
-228 RSFPLFEIP
+228 KSFPLFEIP

-244 SSDIIF
+244 SNDIIF
-250 YFTAFTFGGTVVGIL
+250 YFTAFAFGGATVGIL

-293 EENKTSFFLKSVL
+293 EKNKTTFFLKSVL
-306 GMFFFGVFAVFFIY
+306 GMFFFGVLAVCLIY
-320 FIPDYFFNFLL
+320 FIPVDAFKFLL
-331 GDNDWSDVGLY
+331 GDNDWVKVGLY

-355 FVMASGAIAYKLK
+355 FVMASGAIAYRLK
-368 NHITLIWRVLYCILL
+368 NHITLLWRILYCVLL
-383 IILFSCIEWNNDEE
+383 IILFSCIKWNSDEE
-397 LLLVYSVLGALMYL
+397 LLLIYSILGALMYL
-411 ALGALSFF
+411 FLGILSFF
-419 VLKRNN
+419 VLKKNN

>member
-1 MIKNTSS
+1 MKETSS
-8 YFDKLVP
+8 YFNKLVS

-49 EEFGKWDIFMRIVQL
+49 EEFGKWDVFMRIIQL

-86 TKVSFLSLIL
+86 TKVSLLSLVILSLLSFLSLII
-96 LFTFSFFFLI
+96 FFL
-106 IFFIFHDYLNSL
+106 FHDYLNSL

-125 WWLILIPFGGFFL
+125 WWLILIPIGGFFL

-144 LNWNSRLENYKKIS
+144 LNWNSRFENYKKIS
-158 KSNIIHSS
+158 KSNVIHSF

-171 SALLYYLGLS
+171 SAALYFLG
-181 SALGLILGQIFARV
+181 ALGLILGQIFARV
-195 ISVFYLFHNFF
+195 IAVYFLIHNFF
-206 TEIRKIK
+206 SEIKKIK
-213 FSEFLNSSKDLIKKY
+213 FSEFLNSYKNLIKKY
-228 RSFPLFEIP
+228 KSFPLFEIP

-244 SSDIIF
+244 SNDIIF
-250 YFTAFTFGGTVVGIL
+250 YFTAFAFGGATVGIL

-293 EENKTSFFLKSVL
+293 EKNKTTFFLKSVL
-306 GMFFFGVFAVFFIY
+306 GMFFFGVFAVCLIY
-320 FIPDYFFNFLL
+320 FIPVDAFKFLL
-331 GDNDWSDVGLY
+331 GDNDWAKVGLY
-342 IKIISPLVLSRFV
+342 IKIISPLVLSRFI
-355 FVMASGAIAYKLK
+355 FVMASGAIAYRLK
-368 NHITLIWRVLYCILL
+368 NHITLLWRILYCVLL
-383 IILFSCIEWNNDEE
+383 IILFSCIKWDSDEE
-397 LLLVYSVLGALMYL
+397 LLLIYSILGALMYL
-411 ALGALSFF
+411 FLGILSFF
-419 VLKRNN
+419 VLKKNN

>member
-1 MIKNTSS
+1 MKETSS
-8 YFDKLVP
+8 YFNKLVS

-49 EEFGKWDIFMRIVQL
+49 EEFGKWDVFMRIIQL

-86 TKVSFLSLIL
+86 TKVSLLSLVILSLLSFLSLII
-96 LFTFSFFFLI
+96 FFL
-106 IFFIFHDYLNSL
+106 FHDYFNSL

-125 WWLILIPFGGFFL
+125 WWLILIPLGGFFL

-144 LNWNSRLENYKKIS
+144 LNWNSRFENYKKIS
-158 KSNIIHSS
+158 KSNVIHSF

-171 SALLYYLGLS
+171 SAALYFLG
-181 SALGLILGQIFARV
+181 ALGLILGQIFARV
-195 ISVFYLFHNFF
+195 IAVYFLIHNFF
-206 TEIRKIK
+206 SEIKKIK
-213 FSEFLNSSKDLIKKY
+213 FSEFLNSSKNLIKKY
-228 RSFPLFEIP
+228 KSFPLFEIP

-244 SSDIIF
+244 SNDIIF
-250 YFTAFTFGGTVVGIL
+250 YFTAFAFGGATVGIL

-293 EENKTSFFLKSVL
+293 EKNKTTFFLKSLL
-306 GMFFFGVFAVFFIY
+306 GMFFFGVLAVCLIY
-320 FIPDYFFNFLL
+320 FIPVDAFKFLL
-331 GDNDWSDVGLY
+331 GDNDWVKVGLY

-355 FVMASGAIAYKLK
+355 FVMASGAIAYRLK
-368 NHITLIWRVLYCILL
+368 NHITLLWRILYCVLL
-383 IILFSCIEWNNDEE
+383 IILFSCIKWDSDEE
-397 LLLVYSVLGALMYL
+397 LLLIYSILGALMYL
-411 ALGALSFF
+411 FLGILSFF
-419 VLKRNN
+419 VLKKNN

>member
-1 MIKNTSS
+1 MKDTSS
-8 YFDKLVP
+8 YFNKLVS

-49 EEFGKWDIFMRIVQL
+49 EEFGKWDVFMRIIQL

-86 TKVSFLSLIL
+86 TKVSLLSLVILSLLSFLSLII
-96 LFTFSFFFLI
+96 FFL
-106 IFFIFHDYLNSL
+106 FHDYFNSL

-125 WWLILIPFGGFFL
+125 WWLILIPLGGFFL

-144 LNWNSRLENYKKIS
+144 LNWNSRFENYKKIS
-158 KSNIIHSS
+158 KSNVIHSF

-171 SALLYYLGLS
+171 SAALYSLG
-181 SALGLILGQIFARV
+181 ALGLILGQIFARV
-195 ISVFYLFHNFF
+195 IAVYFLIHNFF
-206 TEIRKIK
+206 SEIKKIK
-213 FSEFLNSSKDLIKKY
+213 FSEFLNSSKNLIKKY
-228 RSFPLFEIP
+228 KSFPLFEIP

-244 SSDIIF
+244 SNDIIF
-250 YFTAFTFGGTVVGIL
+250 YFTAFAFGGATVGIL

-293 EENKTSFFLKSVL
+293 EKNKTTFFLKICIGHVL
-306 GMFFFGVFAVFFIY
+306 FWSSCGMF
-320 FIPDYFFNFLL
+320 NLL
-331 GDNDWSDVGLY
+331 
-342 IKIISPLVLSRFV
+342 
-355 FVMASGAIAYKLK
+355 
-368 NHITLIWRVLYCILL
+368 
-383 IILFSCIEWNNDEE
+383 
-397 LLLVYSVLGALMYL
+397 YS
-411 ALGALSFF
+411 S
-419 VLKRNN
+419 

>member
-1 MIKNTSS
+1 MKETSS
-8 YFDKLVP
+8 YFNKLVS

-49 EEFGKWDIFMRIVQL
+49 EEFGKWDVFMRIIQL

-86 TKVSFLSLIL
+86 TKVSLLSLVILSLLSFLSLII
-96 LFTFSFFFLI
+96 FFL
-106 IFFIFHDYLNSL
+106 FHDYLNSL

-125 WWLILIPFGGFFL
+125 WWLILIPIGGFFL

-144 LNWNSRLENYKKIS
+144 LNWNSRFENYKKIS
-158 KSNIIHSS
+158 KSNVIHSF

-171 SALLYYLGLS
+171 SAALYFLG
-181 SALGLILGQIFARV
+181 ALGLILGQIFARV
-195 ISVFYLFHNFF
+195 IAVYFLIHNFF
-206 TEIRKIK
+206 SEIKKIK
-213 FSEFLNSSKDLIKKY
+213 FSEFLNSSKNLIKKY
-228 RSFPLFEIP
+228 KSFPLFEIP

-244 SSDIIF
+244 SNDIIF
-250 YFTAFTFGGTVVGIL
+250 YFTAFAFGGATVGIL

-293 EENKTSFFLKSVL
+293 EKNKTTFFLKSVL
-306 GMFFFGVFAVFFIY
+306 GMFFFGVITVCLIY
-320 FIPDYFFNFLL
+320 FIPVDAFKFLL
-331 GDNDWSDVGLY
+331 GDNDWAKVGLY
-342 IKIISPLVLSRFV
+342 IKIISPLVLSRFI
-355 FVMASGAIAYKLK
+355 FVMASGAIAYRLK
-368 NHITLIWRVLYCILL
+368 NHITLLWRILYCVLL
-383 IILFSCIEWNNDEE
+383 IILFSCIKWDSDEE
-397 LLLVYSVLGALMYL
+397 LLLIYSVLGALMYL
-411 ALGALSFF
+411 FLGILSFF
-419 VLKRNN
+419 VLKKNN

>member
-1 MIKNTSS
+1 MKETSS
-8 YFDKLVP
+8 YFNKLVS

-49 EEFGKWDIFMRIVQL
+49 EEFGKWDVFMRIIQL

-86 TKVSFLSLIL
+86 TKVSLLSLVILSLLSFLSLII
-96 LFTFSFFFLI
+96 FFL
-106 IFFIFHDYLNSL
+106 FHDYFNSL

-125 WWLILIPFGGFFL
+125 WWLILIPLGGFFL

-144 LNWNSRLENYKKIS
+144 LNWNSRFENYKKIS
-158 KSNIIHSS
+158 KSNVIHSF

-171 SALLYYLGLS
+171 SAALYFLG
-181 SALGLILGQIFARV
+181 ALGLILGQIFARV
-195 ISVFYLFHNFF
+195 IAVYFLIHNFF
-206 TEIRKIK
+206 SEIKKIK
-213 FSEFLNSSKDLIKKY
+213 FSEFLNSSKNLIKKY
-228 RSFPLFEIP
+228 KSFPLFEIP

-244 SSDIIF
+244 SNDIIF
-250 YFTAFTFGGTVVGIL
+250 YFTAFAFGGATVGIL

-293 EENKTSFFLKSVL
+293 EKNKTTFFLKSVL
-306 GMFFFGVFAVFFIY
+306 GMFFFGVLAVCLIY
-320 FIPDYFFNFLL
+320 FIPVDAFKFLL
-331 GDNDWSDVGLY
+331 GDNDWAKVGLY

-355 FVMASGAIAYKLK
+355 FVMASGAIAYRLK
-368 NHITLIWRVLYCILL
+368 NHITLLWRILYCVLL
-383 IILFSCIEWNNDEE
+383 IILFSCIKWDSDEE
-397 LLLVYSVLGALMYL
+397 LLLIYSVLGALMYL
-411 ALGALSFF
+411 FLGILSFF
-419 VLKRNN
+419 VLKKNN

>member
-1 MIKNTSS
+1 MKETSS
-8 YFDKLVP
+8 YFNKLVS

-49 EEFGKWDIFMRIVQL
+49 EEFGKWDVFMRIVQL

-86 TKVSFLSLIL
+86 TKVSLLSLVILSLLSFLSLII
-96 LFTFSFFFLI
+96 FFL
-106 IFFIFHDYLNSL
+106 FHDYFNSL

-125 WWLILIPFGGFFL
+125 WWLILIPLGGFFL

-144 LNWNSRLENYKKIS
+144 LNWNSRFENYKKIS
-158 KSNIIHSS
+158 KSNVIHSF

-171 SALLYYLGLS
+171 SAALYFLGT
-181 SALGLILGQIFARV
+181 LGLILGQIFARV
-195 ISVFYLFHNFF
+195 IAIYFLIHNFF
-206 TEIRKIK
+206 SEIKKIK
-213 FSEFLNSSKDLIKKY
+213 FSEFFNSSKNLIKKY
-228 RSFPLFEIP
+228 KSFPLFEIP

-244 SSDIIF
+244 SNDIIF
-250 YFTAFTFGGTVVGIL
+250 YFTAFAFGGATVGIL

-293 EENKTSFFLKSVL
+293 EKNKTTFFLKSVL
-306 GMFFFGVFAVFFIY
+306 GMFFFGVLAVCLIY
-320 FIPDYFFNFLL
+320 FIPVDAFKFLL
-331 GDNDWSDVGLY
+331 GDNDWVKVGLY

-355 FVMASGAIAYKLK
+355 FVMASGAIAYRLK
-368 NHITLIWRVLYCILL
+368 NHITLLWRILYCVLL
-383 IILFSCIEWNNDEE
+383 IILFSCIKWDSDEE
-397 LLLVYSVLGALMYL
+397 LLLIYSVLGALMYL
-411 ALGALSFF
+411 FLGILSFF
-419 VLKRNN
+419 VLKKNN